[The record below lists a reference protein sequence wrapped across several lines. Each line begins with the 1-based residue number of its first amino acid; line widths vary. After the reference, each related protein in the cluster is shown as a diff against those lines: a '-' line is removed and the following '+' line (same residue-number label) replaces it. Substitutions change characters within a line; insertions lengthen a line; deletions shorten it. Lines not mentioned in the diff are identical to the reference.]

1 VAVAPEALAP
11 AASDTAEQL
20 FQEHSRWIYGY
31 CLRILRSPEEAEDAL
46 QTTYLN
52 ACRSLNQGT
61 RPLVGSAWLLRIA
74 QNVCFARLRSAGR
87 RDRLERLQD
96 IAVLEETVA
105 APERSP
111 ADLIGLTDAL
121 RRLPE
126 RQREAILLREWQGL
140 SYRELADRLD
150 LTQAATETLIF
161 RARRS
166 LAATLEESGVRGRR
180 KALHSLDLGGLVA
193 MLKTVFAGTAG
204 SKAAAVLTAAVAT
217 TTGIVSVDPVD
228 VWHDRTEPEVTR
240 MTSPAPKSAPP
251 AALVSL
257 TSPAPALGPPASE
270 HRLSAELS
278 EGAVRTAERLP
289 VAGTPTATPAKRTD
303 EKWGPAGT
311 TGEQTE
317 KAPGTEAQTEKAP
330 GTGEQTEKAPG
341 NHTKKPASAG
351 DNSQTRSPPAHAR
364 NRPEPRGRS
373 SSPPAASRDRT
384 PPAQSKRDRPEARQT
399 ERPPPTGPEGGTP
412 PAQSK
417 SDRPEPGRKENA
429 PPGPPAQGKAEPA
442 TGKASKG

>member
-166 LAATLEESGVRGRR
+166 LAGALERSSRR
-180 KALHSLDLGGLVA
+180 SRLTAVHAVDLGGLVA
-193 MLKTVFAGTAG
+193 AIKGILAGTAG
-204 SKAAAVLTAAVAT
+204 VKAAAVLTVAVAT
-217 TTGIVSVDPVD
+217 TTVVTVDPTS
-228 VWHDRTEPEVTR
+228 VWNHRPQPVPQA
-240 MTSPAPKSAPP
+240 SPAASKPLHPAAPVAPTSRAPSVAPAATDRRPAEGPSRMPEHIGVVPSTASLPAEKAKRHDGAEPGKSTGRGEAGSATPTRQAHGHDKKPDSPP
-251 AALVSL
+251 A
-257 TSPAPALGPPASE
+257 TSQGRTPLAHGRPDKPPQSRNDGP
-270 HRLSAELS
+270 
-278 EGAVRTAERLP
+278 
-289 VAGTPTATPAKRTD
+289 
-303 EKWGPAGT
+303 
-311 TGEQTE
+311 
-317 KAPGTEAQTEKAP
+317 
-330 GTGEQTEKAPG
+330 
-341 NHTKKPASAG
+341 KPASSNAREPTANDSPG
-351 DNSQTRSPPAHAR
+351 QSRQGQSQ
-364 NRPEPRGRS
+364 G
-373 SSPPAASRDRT
+373 
-384 PPAQSKRDRPEARQT
+384 
-399 ERPPPTGPEGGTP
+399 PPPHASAEGR
-412 PAQSK
+412 AK
-417 SDRPEPGRKENA
+417 SSA
-429 PPGPPAQGKAEPA
+429 
-442 TGKASKG
+442 GKASKKSSGSSASAARHV